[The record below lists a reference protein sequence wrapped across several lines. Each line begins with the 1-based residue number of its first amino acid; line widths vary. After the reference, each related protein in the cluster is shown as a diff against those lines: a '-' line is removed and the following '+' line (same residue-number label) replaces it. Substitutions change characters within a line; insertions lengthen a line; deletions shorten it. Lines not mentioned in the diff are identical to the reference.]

1 MCPPRQKRRA
11 PKGVG
16 LKKWGRGRP
25 SAADSLNVRLPWMLL
40 CEPTAREGAGTL
52 SRRTMAL
59 KRAVL

>member
-1 MCPPRQKRRA
+1 MCPPKQKRRA

-16 LKKWGRGRP
+16 RKKGDGGRP
-25 SAADSLNVRLPWMLL
+25 SAADRLNVRLPWKLL

-52 SRRTMAL
+52 SRRTVAL